1 VAEYGRHF
9 AQVAKEYDALR
20 QEATDHA
27 ADWLVAAGELR
38 RGHALIDVGCGT
50 GAMTAL
56 LTSRAGITAVGVDPS
71 EEMLQAAE
79 PRASERCRFVQGRA
93 EQLPF
98 PDHSFD
104 RGLMQT
110 VVHLLDRP
118 TALPEAR
125 RVLRDDAALL
135 VSTVDPAGVDAFWL
149 AEWFPS
155 WADIDRRRFPT
166 VSTLTEELGDAD
178 FRRVEATRNPQ
189 RLEFTREHA
198 LSMLRARFAS
208 SFALIDEQEYELGL
222 ARAEREMPD
231 SFEST
236 LQLVCVTAWASQ

>member
-1 VAEYGRHF
+1 MAGYGRHF
-9 AQVAKEYDALR
+9 AQVAANYDALR
-20 QEATDHA
+20 REATDDM
-27 ADWLVAAGELR
+27 ADWLVAAGDLR
-38 RGHALIDVGCGT
+38 RGHALVDVGCGT

-56 LTSRAGITAVGVDPS
+56 LTSRAGVTAVGVDAS
-71 EEMLQAAE
+71 EEMLQEAKS
-79 PRASERCRFVQGRA
+79 RAGEHCRFVHSRA
-93 EQLPF
+93 EELPF
-98 PDHSFD
+98 PDNTFD

-118 TALPEAR
+118 TALAEAR

-166 VSTLTEELGDAD
+166 VDALTEELRNAG
-178 FRRVEATRNPQ
+178 FQRVEAAHNPQ
-189 RLEFTREHA
+189 RLEFMRDHA

-208 SFALIDEQEYELGL
+208 SFALIDEHEYELGL
-222 ARAEREMPD
+222 ARAEREMAD

-236 LQLVCVTAWASQ
+236 LQLVCVTGWAQ